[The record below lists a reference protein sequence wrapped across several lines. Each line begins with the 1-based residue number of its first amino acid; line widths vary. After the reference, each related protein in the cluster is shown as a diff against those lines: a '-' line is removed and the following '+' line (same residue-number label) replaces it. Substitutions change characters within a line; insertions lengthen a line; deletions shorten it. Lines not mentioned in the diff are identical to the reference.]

1 MVSDCRYE
9 DIVLLSLWQSAHR
22 LKSCVV
28 RAARDLKRT
37 NWFVRVQIFSFVGD
51 GLECFVKSYRRH

>member
-1 MVSDCRYE
+1 M
-9 DIVLLSLWQSAHR
+9 LLSLWQSAHR

-37 NWFVRVQIFSFVGD
+37 IWFAMFQGCRYSAL
-51 GLECFVKSYRRH
+51 LEMAWSAL